1 MTAEEFWDTLPHC
14 CGYPNCDGD
23 LETTAHSEGCPL
35 HNRKEISEMEF
46 ASLYAAEVNKELAEA
61 LNDERTKLFSFLEQM
76 STLESLCLSDYRHS
90 DAQFKGFYLR
100 RACDLRQIIDQLIKH
115 LDVDILAKA
124 GAD

>member
-1 MTAEEFWDTLPHC
+1 MTLHELAEQEVRQRLAELPT
-14 CGYPNCDGD
+14 PARIR
-23 LETTAHSEGCPL
+23 EAIIKVAEAH
-35 HNRKEISEMEF
+35 
-46 ASLYAAEVNKELAEA
+46 AANVNKDLVEA

-124 GAD
+124 GKL